1 MFQGIISDGK
11 LAAKADDDQQGSIM
25 RLNIW
30 IVSLLCSILALVL
43 HPSSALL
50 LAADGAP
57 AYRFVTLDIPT
68 PKGQFG
74 FTTLADINESG
85 EISGGFTDTNLG
97 AFGFILDKKMRQI
110 EVRCSKDVIG
120 TVPQAI
126 NKHGEIAGSAT
137 VVIQR
142 IPIADPPFEILITK
156 TSGLYRDK
164 RGRCTL
170 LDFPSAILTEAV
182 GINDDGQ
189 VVGDYRDKQGN
200 FHGFFWDAGLFLTI
214 DVTFPG
220 ATVTGPTAINNAG
233 QIVGYYFDNNVSATF
248 PNGHTHGFIYDK
260 GAFSAFDFPDGSATF
275 PADINDSGHIVGV
288 YSDADFISRSFLLQ
302 NGQFTKLDVG
312 LADTFTTEVSGIN
325 NKGQI
330 VGRYTQHNPADPVNP
345 FPSHGFVGL
354 PKNRFK
360 PLASDLVN

>member
-1 MFQGIISDGK
+1 MQSN
-11 LAAKADDDQQGSIM
+11 
-25 RLNIW
+25 RW
-30 IVSLLCSILALVL
+30 IVCLSCSILVLALRTSSALVL
-43 HPSSALL
+43 
-50 LAADGAP
+50 AADAIP
-57 AYRFVTLDIPT
+57 AYRFVTVDIPT
-68 PKGQFG
+68 PKGQLG
-74 FTTLADINESG
+74 FTTLADINETG

-110 EVRCSKDVIG
+110 QVRCSKDVIA

-142 IPIADPPFEILITK
+142 IPSMIPPFEILITK
-156 TSGLYRDK
+156 TSGFYRDK

-170 LDFPSAILTEAV
+170 LDFPSAKLTEAV

-189 VVGDYRDKQGN
+189 VVGDYQDAAGN

-220 ATVTGPTAINNAG
+220 ATVTGPTAINNVG
-233 QIVGYYFDNNVSATF
+233 QIVGYYFDNNVSETF
-248 PNGHTHGFIYDK
+248 PNGHTHGFVYRNNT
-260 GAFSAFDFPDGSATF
+260 FSAFDFPDGLATL
-275 PADINDSGHIVGV
+275 PADINDSGHIVGI

-302 NGQFTKLDVG
+302 NEQFTDLDVG
-312 LADTFTTEVSGIN
+312 FADTFTTEVSGIN

-330 VGRYTQHNPADPVNP
+330 VGRYTQNNPADPVNP

-354 PKNRFK
+354 PKNHLK
-360 PLASDLVN
+360 PSASNLVN